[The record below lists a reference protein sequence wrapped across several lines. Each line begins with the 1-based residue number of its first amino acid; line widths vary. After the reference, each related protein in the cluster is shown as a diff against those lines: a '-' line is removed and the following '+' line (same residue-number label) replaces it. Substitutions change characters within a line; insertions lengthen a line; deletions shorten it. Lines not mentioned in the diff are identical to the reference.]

1 MTVYKYQNWLWFFLV
16 HQYQQFAGV
25 KFKIN
30 KEQKIT
36 IFKRQSYYWRKLTG
50 ITRPW
55 DRCLRLHA
63 FLVIWN
69 ANVSSKRRRI
79 INVQNELLLIKQT
92 SRFKQEHFSSMNDRI
107 IECAFIHANQSRKFI
122 ATTGNGTGNSEL
134 THARTN
140 ARNILNLNTYLEFK
154 YVFKKQILK

>member
-1 MTVYKYQNWLWFFLV
+1 LCPKCVKTHLRASVNSKFFRGL
-16 HQYQQFAGV
+16 YPRTPAERGRGGGEEKGRAGKKGRGEGRGREGREEV
-25 KFKIN
+25 CCPN
-30 KEQKIT
+30 NA
-36 IFKRQSYYWRKLTG
+36 
-50 ITRPW
+50 
-55 DRCLRLHA
+55 CLSTPL
-63 FLVIWN
+63 
-69 ANVSSKRRRI
+69 K
-79 INVQNELLLIKQT
+79 
-92 SRFKQEHFSSMNDRI
+92 EHFSSMNDRI